1 VTGEIDPGIRFK
13 GRLPVL
19 GYSKSWFQ
27 AILVWRVTGK
37 TMSSELVQIGH
48 PPTQKNPS
56 LGSLSAADFA
66 PAPAIGPRGKTFYIE
81 TFGCQMNV
89 HDSEKVAG
97 ALVARG
103 YRAVDT
109 HETADIILYN
119 TCSIREKAAHKVY
132 SRLGAFRKAGW
143 SKNKII
149 GVLGCL
155 AQQEGGQF
163 FERAPEV
170 SLVCGSASYPRLPD
184 LLQQVESGE
193 RRVTGLNLE
202 TEDCFE
208 TELTRR
214 ESRFRA
220 YLTIIEGCDQR
231 CAFCVV
237 PMTRGP
243 ERSRSGARIIEE
255 CHRLVDAG
263 YTEIQILGQIVN
275 AWRDP
280 AAAKWSF
287 AELLTRV
294 AAVPG
299 LRRVRFTTSHPRYF
313 TPDIVEAI
321 DSNPVLCDQIHL
333 PVQTGSTALLKTMF
347 RGYSRDE
354 YLEKIQF
361 VKKARRAIS
370 LSTDMIVGFCGESER
385 DFEDTLSLLHEVA
398 YDQVFAF
405 TFSPRPNTIAL
416 GYADTVPE
424 EEKKRRLT
432 LLQEVQRQ
440 IQLRNNQASVGHD
453 YEVLV
458 EGYQPRLGQA
468 AGRTTTNKVVNFP
481 GTPADVGNYR
491 QVRVESAG
499 PNSLVGS
506 LVELVHRD
514 IVPIGN

>member
-1 VTGEIDPGIRFK
+1 MGN
-13 GRLPVL
+13 
-19 GYSKSWFQ
+19 
-27 AILVWRVTGK
+27 
-37 TMSSELVQIGH
+37 ELIQIGNA
-48 PPTQKNPS
+48 PPPGGFTTEV
-56 LGSLSAADFA
+56 LSAADFA
-66 PAPAIGPRGKTFYIE
+66 PVPALAGEGKTFYVE

-97 ALVARG
+97 ALMARG

-109 HETADIILYN
+109 HQEADIILYN

-155 AQQEGGQF
+155 AQQEGERF

-170 SLVCGSASYPRLPD
+170 SLVCGSASYPQLPE
-184 LLQQVESGE
+184 LLEQIESGK
-193 RRVTGLNLE
+193 RRVTGLDLD

-214 ESRFRA
+214 DNRFRA

-243 ERSRSGARIIEE
+243 ERSRSGAKIIEE

-280 AAAKWSF
+280 SASRWTF
-287 AELLTRV
+287 AGLLSRV
-294 AAVPG
+294 ASVPG

-313 TPDIVEAI
+313 TPDIVKAI
-321 DSNPVLCDQIHL
+321 DSHSVLCDQIHL
-333 PVQTGSTALLKTMF
+333 PVQAGSTELLARML
-347 RGYSRDE
+347 RGYSREE

-361 VKKARRAIS
+361 IRKARRLIG
-370 LSTDMIVGFCGESER
+370 LSTDIIVGFCGETEQ
-385 DFEDTLSLLHEVA
+385 DFEQTLSLLGEVE

-405 TFSPRPNTIAL
+405 TFSPRPKTVAL
-416 GYADTVPE
+416 GFVDTVAE
-424 EEKKRRLT
+424 EEKSRRLAV
-432 LLQEVQRQ
+432 LQEAQRQ
-440 IQLRNNQASVGHD
+440 IQLRRNQALLGQTF
-453 YEVLV
+453 EVLV

-468 AGRTTTNKVVNFP
+468 VGRTTNNKVVNLA
-481 GTPADVGNYR
+481 GESADVGCYR
-491 QVRVESAG
+491 QVRVTSAG
-499 PNSLVGS
+499 PNSLVGEV
-506 LVELVHRD
+506 VESSHRV
-514 IVPIGN
+514 IEPSGH